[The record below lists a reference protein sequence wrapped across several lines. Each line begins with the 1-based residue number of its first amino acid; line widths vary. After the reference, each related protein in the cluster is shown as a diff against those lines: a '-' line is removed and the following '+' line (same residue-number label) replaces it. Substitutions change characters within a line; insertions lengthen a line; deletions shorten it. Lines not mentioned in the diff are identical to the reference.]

1 MKRWLANFLFLIAS
15 LAVASAA
22 CAAPN
27 LKLFSPQER
36 AWIAAHPI
44 VHIAVDPD
52 WRPLEYVEDGVHKG
66 LTSEYVTAISALTG
80 IQFLLVP
87 GQHWADA
94 RQGLIEGRVD
104 MLPAVSSQF
113 APPAL
118 RDIVLFSEPYFVGST
133 IILTTQ
139 AEPIIFDARKL
150 NDKVVAI
157 KGGGAYERLLRE
169 RYPRIRLL
177 PLQSPEAALQAVADG
192 RADAA
197 VGVDTAMLPL
207 LRRKYLGTL
216 HISGTIGEM
225 PATVSMGVRKDLPE
239 LASIVDK
246 SLASLTA
253 RQTDDMMEMWLQ
265 GTDYGA
271 PSLNTLLKYYGPQLS
286 LLTLA
291 ILLILIFAQRAR
303 SARRAAVRSEQAKT
317 KFLAVMSHEIRTPM
331 NAILSSVELLQRSSL
346 DQRQH
351 ELADLAGSAADNL
364 LNLLDDVLDLS
375 KLDAHQ
381 LQLEIMPTNM
391 SVLAQ
396 HVIDMIQINA
406 QEKNL
411 AIHLELP
418 APDDRDVFIDPTR
431 VRQVLLNLL
440 SNAVKFTDRGGIT
453 VSIAMQDAA
462 PESASDATLRVTVAD
477 TGIGVSAEQQGRL
490 FQPFVQADSST
501 TRRYGGTGLGL
512 VICRELIETMG
523 GTLGFHSEAGVG
535 TSITFSL
542 PVATRLR
549 EQAESTPATTEL
561 APAPAATAA
570 GGPVILVVD
579 DHANNRLVIQRQL
592 EELNCT
598 AALAANGPE
607 ALALLAAHRFPLVLL
622 DCYLPGMDGYQV
634 ARTIRKQ
641 EQGGQH
647 HQPLIAISAAMD
659 AGHVQHCMESG
670 MDGILR
676 KPLRLQELKSIIEA
690 WCDVELVLQQHRQNP
705 PAAASSGLFRESAEE
720 DMAAIERALISGD
733 REVVVRHVHR
743 IRGAALI
750 AGVAAVVEASERIEA
765 VLAKDAAVDSTALKT
780 ACASLGEQVAQLQ
793 DVASS

>member
-1 MKRWLANFLFLIAS
+1 MNRWLANFLFWTAL
-15 LAVASAA
+15 LAAA
-22 CAAPN
+22 PAVAAPN
-27 LKLFSPQER
+27 LKLFNAQER
-36 AWIAAHPI
+36 AWIATHPI

-66 LTSEYVTAISALTG
+66 LTSEYVAAISAMTG

-94 RQGLIEGRVD
+94 RQALIEGRVD
-104 MLPAVSSQF
+104 MLPAVSKQF

-239 LASIVDK
+239 LGSIVEK

-253 RQTDDMMEMWLQ
+253 RQTDDMMEKWLQ

-286 LLTLA
+286 LLGLA

-351 ELADLAGSAADNL
+351 ELADLAGSAADTL

-375 KLDAHQ
+375 KLDAHR

-391 SVLAQ
+391 SLLAQ

-411 AIHLELP
+411 AIRLELP
-418 APDDRDVFIDPTR
+418 AQDDRDVFIDPTR
-431 VRQVLLNLL
+431 IRQVLLNLL

-453 VSIAMQDAA
+453 VSIAMQDTA
-462 PESASDATLRVTVAD
+462 PGTEASAILRVTVAD
-477 TGIGVSAEQQGRL
+477 TGIGVSAEQQERL

-512 VICRELIETMG
+512 VICRELIEIMG
-523 GTLGFHSEAGVG
+523 GTLGFHSETGVG

-549 EQAESTPATTEL
+549 QPAESAPATVEL
-561 APAPAATAA
+561 AAAPEAAAA
-570 GGPVILVVD
+570 SGPVILVVD

-641 EQGGQH
+641 EQGSGR
-647 HQPLIAISAAMD
+647 HQPVIAISAAMD
-659 AGHVQHCMESG
+659 AGHVQRCMESG

-676 KPLRLQELKSIIEA
+676 KPLRLHELKTIIEA
-690 WCDVELVLQQHRQNP
+690 WCDVELVMQQHRQSRP
-705 PAAASSGLFRESAEE
+705 TAGSSELFRENAQDDLAE
-720 DMAAIERALISGD
+720 IQRALAGGD
-733 REVVVRHVHR
+733 REMMAHYVHR
-743 IRGAALI
+743 IKGAALI
-750 AGVAAVVEASERIEA
+750 AGAAEVVEASERIENA
-765 VLAKDAAVDSTALKT
+765 LAAGAAVDSSILNA
-780 ACASLGEQVAQLQ
+780 ACAWLGEQVAQLQ
-793 DVASS
+793 DVASD